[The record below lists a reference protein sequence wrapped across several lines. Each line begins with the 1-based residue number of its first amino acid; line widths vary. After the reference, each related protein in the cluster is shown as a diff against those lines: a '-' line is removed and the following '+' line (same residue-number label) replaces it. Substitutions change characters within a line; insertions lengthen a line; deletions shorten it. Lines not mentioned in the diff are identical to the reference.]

1 MMMALQMHGAHR
13 LRTAVRRFSLASQSS
28 LRVSSP
34 VTAAVSAAVE
44 PHDFSFSGCGFLIS
58 YHLGVAHGLQREGY
72 LTPSSKVAGASGGS
86 IAALAVAAGVDVLEI
101 HEEAKNMALRC
112 HREGTLWKLEAR
124 LRAIFRDRF
133 ADVDVEKLG
142 DRLIVTTEQLWPK
155 RATIHSNSFRSPDD
169 LCDAVLAS
177 CHIPF
182 YLSPSGTA
190 RFRGEFHV
198 DGGLLALVPEIPGYV
213 KVCAFPAKLLRREDY
228 EISPSLLDPDFPFSV
243 FQLFRYALMPP
254 QPAVLDQLF
263 QLGVQTSAVWIAQQR
278 ARMHL
283 TAPAAMVETT
293 GQRAN
298 VDAKIGL

>member
-1 MMMALQMHGAHR
+1 MLGGAHG
-13 LRTAVRRFSLASQSS
+13 LRGAVRRFSLASQGP
-28 LRVSSP
+28 L
-34 VTAAVSAAVE
+34 AASSAASTAPVE
-44 PHDFSFSGCGFLIS
+44 PHNFSFSGCGFLIS
-58 YHLGVAHGLQREGY
+58 YHLGVAHGLQLEGY
-72 LTPSSKVAGASGGS
+72 LTRSSKVAGASGGS
-86 IAALAVAAGVDVLEI
+86 IAALTVAAGVDMHEI

-112 HREGTLWKLEAR
+112 HQEGTLWKLEAR
-124 LRAIFRDRF
+124 LRAIFRNRF
-133 ADVDVEKLG
+133 SDIDVEKLG

-155 RATIHSNSFRSPDD
+155 QATIHSASFQSPDD

-213 KVCAFPAKLLRREDY
+213 KVCAFPAKVLRREDY
-228 EISPSLLDPDFPFSV
+228 EISPSLDPAFPFSV

-263 QLGVQTSAVWIAQQR
+263 QLGMKTSAIWVAQQR
-278 ARMHL
+278 EKAQL
-283 TAPAAMVETT
+283 VAETT
-293 GQRAN
+293 ERRPS
-298 VDAKIGL
+298 VEAKIGM